1 MADTVHCDYLVIGG
15 GAAGCIVAR
24 RLAERPDNHV
34 ILLEAGKSDEGDP
47 LATDLS
53 RLEEQ
58 DESYDWGYQARPVA
72 NSPQQIFYNRARMLG
87 GCANHNDCA
96 FLVPPASDFD
106 EWVRLGAVGWDYA
119 SNRGAFDRIEQR
131 LHIEASP
138 PGNLLS
144 RAFIDAC
151 QALGLRE
158 LNLRETVAAGTGWF
172 PLNVKGALRQSSSV
186 AYLHPL
192 ASLPANL
199 EVRCQTLATRLLLEQ
214 GRVVGADTESGPIRS
229 NAEVILCGGSIN
241 TPQLLMLSGIG
252 PGRDLQNL
260 GISVQCDLPGVGNNL
275 LDHVAANL
283 ACELQAASPPWQI
296 TPCESTAL
304 IRIDAD
310 APAPDVLFHYVLMLR
325 DKYSNVDHFS
335 AIEHGV
341 KLSPNVA
348 RPRSRG
354 SLRLASAD
362 YHDHPLIDLNYFSDA
377 EGYDQRILIAGLRY
391 ARALAATP
399 ALAAFIRREVLPG
412 PDVDHDD
419 DWLDYIRASA
429 ETVYHPGGTCR
440 MGAAADRLAVVTPD
454 LRVRGVDGLRV
465 ADASV
470 FPSMVSVNIC
480 NTVMM
485 IAERAAAM
493 VLQK

>member
-1 MADTVHCDYLVIGG
+1 LTNTTRCDYLVIGG

-24 RLAERPDNHV
+24 RLAEQPDNHV

-53 RLEEQ
+53 RVEEL
-58 DESYDWGYQARPVA
+58 DDSYDWGYRARPVA
-72 NSPQQIFYNRARMLG
+72 DSEQHILYNRARMLG

-106 EWVRLGAVGWDYA
+106 EWVRLGADGWDYA
-119 SNRGAFDRIEQR
+119 SNRAAFDRIEQR

-138 PGNLLS
+138 PGNALS

-151 QALGLRE
+151 RSQGLPE
-158 LNLRETVAAGTGWF
+158 LNFRETVAAGTGWF
-172 PLNVKGALRQSSSV
+172 PLNARGSLRQSSSI

-192 ASLPANL
+192 SGLPPNL
-199 EVRCQTLATRLLLEQ
+199 EVRCETLATRLLLQ
-214 GRVVGADTESGPIRS
+214 DGRAIGADTESGPILA

-241 TPQLLMLSGIG
+241 TAQLLLLSGIG
-252 PGRDLQNL
+252 PGRELRDL
-260 GISVQCDLPGVGNNL
+260 GIALHQDLPGVGRNL

-283 ACELQAASPPWQI
+283 ACELHEVSPPWRL

-304 IRIDAD
+304 MRVDTA
-310 APAPDVLFHYVLMLR
+310 APAPDVLFHFVLMLR
-325 DKYSNVDHFS
+325 DKYSTADHFS

-362 YHDHPLIDLNYFSDA
+362 YHDHPVIDLNYLSDA
-377 EGYDQRILIAGLRY
+377 DGYDQRILIAGLRY
-391 ARALAATP
+391 ARKLVATP
-399 ALAAFIRREVLPG
+399 ALAAFIQREVLPG
-412 PDVDHDD
+412 PGVEQED

-429 ETVYHPGGTCR
+429 ETVYHPAGTCR
-440 MGAAADRLAVVTPD
+440 MGAADDSLAVVTPD
-454 LRVRGVDGLRV
+454 LRVRGVAGLRV

-470 FPSMVSVNIC
+470 FPSMVTVNIC

-493 VLQK
+493 ILRD